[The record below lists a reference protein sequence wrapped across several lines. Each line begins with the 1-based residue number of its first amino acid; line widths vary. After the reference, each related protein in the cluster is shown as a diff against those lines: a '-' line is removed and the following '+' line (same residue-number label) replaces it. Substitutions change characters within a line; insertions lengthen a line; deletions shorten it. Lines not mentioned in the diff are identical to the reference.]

1 MGYYMK
7 VSEPS
12 EGYLPEL
19 LIGEVPEAPKTTQTI
34 TIVLGYP
41 PEQSIKW

>member
-1 MGYYMK
+1 MGYSTK

-19 LIGEVPEAPKTTQTI
+19 LIGEVPEAPKTIQTI
-34 TIVLGYP
+34 IIVLGSP
-41 PEQSIKW
+41 PEQSVKW